1 MSKIITT
8 IVGVILLFCT
18 NVVTAQDMED
28 EKQIFVVYNMIPEN
42 DNINQFEDAWMEHNQ
57 KFHQESPVYAF
68 FFESGPYSGTYQGVE
83 GPQTWTGHENVEYTD
98 AHGKDWLDNVH
109 PLLDGPLRVEWWSHM
124 SKYEQ
129 NPSEQ
134 LNETAIITTYH
145 VKSGEMARF
154 KRMLDDWY
162 EANTEQGY
170 DGRYNVYQ
178 RQLHG
183 ENQIAIISSLDSGL
197 AELDDD
203 NLFQKRYLETHGE
216 GTWQLF
222 LDDLDLSISKSE
234 VSLRSMLGDIST
246 QQN

>member
-1 MSKIITT
+1 
-8 IVGVILLFCT
+8 
-18 NVVTAQDMED
+18 
-28 EKQIFVVYNMIPEN
+28 
-42 DNINQFEDAWMEHNQ
+42 
-57 KFHQESPVYAF
+57 
-68 FFESGPYSGTYQGVE
+68 
-83 GPQTWTGHENVEYTD
+83 
-98 AHGKDWLDNVH
+98 
-109 PLLDGPLRVEWWSHM
+109 M

-134 LNETAIITTYH
+134 PNETAIITTYY
-145 VKSGEMARF
+145 VKSGGMARF
-154 KRMLDDWY
+154 KRMLDDWH

-203 NLFQKRYLETHGE
+203 NEFQKRYVETHGE

-222 LDDLDLSISKSE
+222 LDDFDLSVSKSE
-234 VSLRSMLGDIST
+234 VSLRNMLGDIST